1 MGRACGR
8 AGGAGLSRRC
18 LVRVREL
25 TRRRLAGMQGS
36 WYPVLRHP
44 LGLREYLPSLPIP
57 PPLARAGFAPPASGR
72 ARSRSWRPTH
82 SDRVAS
88 HARTAPLASRTR
100 AHPSHGCALRAMRSA
115 AHGGAPTTSLVSLV
129 WDSAVIHQVNRRRGR
144 SVPGAAPRRP
154 SVLYIRN
161 PPASTPSLPPSAPSI
176 PRAIPIAIFS
186 LSSPPLRLLN
196 PAPPAHRPPAA
207 HTYSPASQPP
217 VPSSTAAPPVL
228 FVLFSSL
235 PLLPHVRTRTHAPHG
250 SDES

>member
-1 MGRACGR
+1 M
-8 AGGAGLSRRC
+8 SRRC

-44 LGLREYLPSLPIP
+44 LGLREYLPSLAIP

-100 AHPSHGCALRAMRSA
+100 ARTPPTGTGARCVRCAAQRTVGPS
-115 AHGGAPTTSLVSLV
+115 PTTSLVSLV

-161 PPASTPSLPPSAPSI
+161 PPASPPSLPHPRPPSLALFLLLFFPL
-176 PRAIPIAIFS
+176 
-186 LSSPPLRLLN
+186 LSSSPLIK
-196 PAPPAHRPPAA
+196 PCPTRPPSSRR
-207 HTYSPASQPP
+207 TYILARIA
-217 VPSSTAAPPVL
+217 TAC
-228 FVLFSSL
+228 
-235 PLLPHVRTRTHAPHG
+235 T
-250 SDES
+250 